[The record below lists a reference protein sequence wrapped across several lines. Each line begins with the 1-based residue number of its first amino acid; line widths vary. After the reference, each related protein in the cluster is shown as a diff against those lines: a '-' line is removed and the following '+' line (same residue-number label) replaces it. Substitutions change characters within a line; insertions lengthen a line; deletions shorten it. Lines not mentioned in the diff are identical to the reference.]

1 MSLFTLCNCCSM
13 CPVSVA
19 GWVCACRAD
28 LAAGLMAK
36 LAWLTACNL
45 AAIAGQTSA
54 TPLCLQ
60 THIDWVYCYKIRSQH
75 SLFSLAASLSSIWP
89 HHMDN
94 SRQTGQPWVFSRR
107 TWCCQPYSQI
117 GFWNQPEFIPCSPA
131 WLRADTV
138 AVHSVIREEL
148 ILPKNGCHFH

>member
-1 MSLFTLCNCCSM
+1 MFTLCFCCSM

-28 LAAGLMAK
+28 LEADPMAK

-45 AAIAGQTSA
+45 ATIARETSA
-54 TPLCLQ
+54 TPLCFQ
-60 THIDWVYCYKIRSQH
+60 MHVDGVYCYKIRSQH
-75 SLFSLAASLSSIWP
+75 SLLGLAASLSSICP

-94 SRQTGQPWVFSRR
+94 SRQTGQPWVLSRR
-107 TWCCQPYSQI
+107 TWHCQHCSQI

-131 WLRADTV
+131 RLRADRA
-138 AVHSVIREEL
+138 AVHSVWSGR
-148 ILPKNGCHFH
+148 N